1 MLCMEYTKL
10 FKPVLFVVLFMGC
23 FTLSSQAQ
31 TPALDAYNQTRQQ
44 ITKIGMITLGSW
56 AIGNMAL
63 NGGLMLNRE
72 RDQRYYFY
80 QMNVF
85 WNVVNLGL
93 AGFSFLS
100 LNEPGGL
107 SLYETLQE
115 QNQLEKILL
124 FNAGLDLGYMATGLY
139 LRELGNNRESRRNQW
154 RGYGNALILQGGF
167 LFVFDVALA
176 TVLNQHADNL
186 SPFFQNV
193 SLSPAAFSIKIPL

>member
-1 MLCMEYTKL
+1 MEYTKL
-10 FKPVLFVVLFMGC
+10 FKPVLLALIFTGC
-23 FTLSSQAQ
+23 FTIAGQAQ
-31 TPALDAYNQTRQQ
+31 SVKLDSYNEKRQQ
-44 ITKIGMITLGSW
+44 ITKIGMVTLGSW

-93 AGFSFLS
+93 AGFSLLS
-100 LNEPGGL
+100 LDETGGL

-115 QNQLEKILL
+115 QNGLEKILL
-124 FNAGLDLGYMATGLY
+124 FNAGLDLGYIATGLY
-139 LRELGNNRESRRNQW
+139 LRELGNNRENRRNQW

-167 LFVFDVALA
+167 LFLFDVALA
-176 TVLNQHADNL
+176 TVLNQHANNL
-186 SPFFQNV
+186 SPLFQGM
-193 SLSPAAFSIKIPL
+193 SLSPAAFSVKISF